1 MCECDDCG
9 CYCCEKFSCCYCYC
23 CSCSR
28 KCCGCAFCT
37 TCSLCAGIFGL
48 YFLIGL
54 IVILSSKDNNN
65 SSEKRLESE
74 ICDSTD
80 ESDICNSIEFKPQ
93 YIECNSNNVLYIDL
107 SLPKNNDINF
117 HAYRINLYKYF
128 DIEDVYNKNPFLLSY
143 LEGYVFAS
151 NDLTVPF
158 SVQSGE
164 YSLEFKDNLCEEVFY
179 ENIYV
184 PPYQSSCEN
193 EDQIVEQEIE
203 ISIDSV
209 IPEFVIIMD
218 VSQSMSDVINNYIRT
233 IIPGVLSNL
242 NYENHL
248 KLHLVPINAFF

>member
-1 MCECDDCG
+1 MCEGCDDCG

-65 SSEKRLESE
+65 SSEKMLKSD

-107 SLPKNNDINF
+107 SLPKNNNINF
-117 HAYRINLYKYF
+117 HAYRINDF
-128 DIEDVYNKNPFLLSY
+128 I
-143 LEGYVFAS
+143 
-151 NDLTVPF
+151 
-158 SVQSGE
+158 
-164 YSLEFKDNLCEEVFY
+164 
-179 ENIYV
+179 NIL
-184 PPYQSSCEN
+184 
-193 EDQIVEQEIE
+193 I
-203 ISIDSV
+203 
-209 IPEFVIIMD
+209 
-218 VSQSMSDVINNYIRT
+218 
-233 IIPGVLSNL
+233 
-242 NYENHL
+242 
-248 KLHLVPINAFF
+248 